1 MLIIYNGEDLELQYL
16 ISGGREIVRS
26 LDKEVWHIKDITEDK
41 TLGHILLFWDIANYS
56 NTTGWGE

>member
-26 LDKEVWHIKDITEDK
+26 LNKEVWHIKDISEDK
-41 TLGHILLFWDIANYS
+41 TLGHILLF
-56 NTTGWGE
+56 